1 MSGIFKLFGMSVLT
15 MGACLLACNA
25 DAATGRAD
33 YTNVRTTTVGGVTGT
48 TTARMPGMPT
58 LPMIAVGNISTDI
71 PSDNTGNGSGN
82 NGGGSG
88 NNGGGSGN
96 NGGGNND
103 CPDGGVKDSAYTV
116 DNCMR
121 DVLACVNGG
130 ALPNGLNDMFNEDL
144 RASII
149 NGMGLCYTQVDKC
162 LTDVRRNCKRV
173 YGTRADVWIDFN
185 SRKVQPEYYSF
196 VLYNTGLTPTQAENT
211 CKLLDTNA
219 YGKSFAAVNSNG
231 DVTGEYGQSITAYN
245 GHSSNKTNPLG
256 ANLNTNGQ
264 YDTKRGHYAR
274 WDAAK
279 AQCLVRVAAYN
290 KDKLITNEWLFG
302 AIGDEQPAEVWK
314 VAGETFTCNKDLFGF
329 SLMKD
334 TATVALVGVGGGA
347 VTGAAVGA
355 SVGAG
360 IADKK
365 MSSCKD
371 KKYRDALLVKI
382 KNSDKKMGILENFLN
397 YGKTSSNGQA
407 AASPAEQQ
415 NGGTEENAITFDQ
428 TTIEL
433 SEDLCNQL
441 IQLPDIYAEYDREV
455 TRCEDAEAV
464 IERSVQ
470 KIECKPDETLDEC
483 LKGLLEVK
491 KEDIEKAARNWN
503 VTKEAGDESIIDTYV
518 ELLKPCFERVGTTIE
533 YTIKKYGNSRL
544 CPAVV
549 EILTIVGYDNVG
561 IGNCVFKALDLS
573 KLSIETNIACDQKG
587 LCRPYTEIRE
597 ELNDLKSVLDVIELR
612 PAEARAATIG
622 KATGIGTAIGVG
634 AGGLATAITALVES
648 DNINCRVGDDLG
660 RVGFNK
666 SYSIDSLKDMY
677 VKWKLNLPD
686 AQVMGASSAVNDYK
700 TWTDACKE
708 YSTNETL
715 CKDAQF
721 YYKNAS
727 GVLEWVY
734 SACTWDTQTNGSTSC
749 KPNET
754 LIKTYGVPTVPSF
767 PNIPSFPNAIK

>member
-58 LPMIAVGNISTDI
+58 LPMIAVGNISTNI
-71 PSDNTGNGSGN
+71 PSDNTGN
-82 NGGGSG
+82 GSG

-245 GHSSNKTNPLG
+245 GHNGNKTNPLG

-264 YDTKRGHYAR
+264 YDDKRGHYAR

-382 KNSDKKMGILENFLN
+382 KNSKGKMDILENFLN

-407 AASPAEQQ
+407 A
-415 NGGTEENAITFDQ
+415 TTFNQ
-428 TTIEL
+428 TTTEL
-433 SEDLCNQL
+433 TEDICNQL
-441 IQLPDIYAEYDREV
+441 IQLPDIYAEYDAEV
-455 TRCEDAEAV
+455 TKC
-464 IERSVQ
+464 
-470 KIECKPDETLDEC
+470 
-483 LKGLLEVK
+483 
-491 KEDIEKAARNWN
+491 EKAEGVIASPNFEIRCQI
-503 VTKEAGDESIIDTYV
+503 TSTYTVNKCV
-518 ELLKPCFERVGTTIE
+518 EDKLKD
-533 YTIKKYGNSRL
+533 KKDDLKKVADKIGV
-544 CPAVV
+544 VV
-549 EILTIVGYDNVG
+549 EEDDIVATLANHVVLCMDKDAAKSTDELTVYTLKKDCDVGLTILTIAGHGSINL
-561 IGNCVFKALDLS
+561 GNCVFKGLDLS
-573 KLSIETNIACDQKG
+573 KLSLDRNIACDQDN
-587 LCRPYTEIRE
+587 LCRPYTKIRE
-597 ELNDLKSVLDVIELR
+597 ELDSLKSVLDVIELR
-612 PAEARAATIG
+612 PAEARATTIG

-686 AQVMGASSAVNDYK
+686 AQVMGASSAVNDYT

>member
-15 MGACLLACNA
+15 MGACLFACNA

-33 YTNVRTTTVGGVTGT
+33 YTNVRTTTVGGVTGA

-58 LPMIAVGNISTDI
+58 LPMVAVGNISTNI

-88 NNGGGSGN
+88 NNGGGN
-96 NGGGNND
+96 NG

-219 YGKSFAAVNSNG
+219 YGKSFAAVNSN
-231 DVTGEYGQSITAYN
+231 DFVTGEYGKSITAYN
-245 GHSSNKTNPLG
+245 GNGNKTNPLG

-264 YDTKRGHYAR
+264 YDAKRGHYAR

-290 KDKLITNEWLFG
+290 KDNLITNEWLFG

-314 VAGETFTCNKDLFGF
+314 VAGEAFTCNKDLFGF

-347 VTGAAVGA
+347 VAGAAVGA
-355 SVGAG
+355 GVGAG

-371 KKYRDALLVKI
+371 KKYRDDLLVKI
-382 KNSDKKMGILENFLN
+382 KNSDKKMGILEKFLSGGDKKDQEDKDKVPDFN
-397 YGKTSSNGQA
+397 KTT
-407 AASPAEQQ
+407 
-415 NGGTEENAITFDQ
+415 TELT
-428 TTIEL
+428 
-433 SEDLCNQL
+433 EDICNQL

-455 TRCEDAEAV
+455 TKCEKAEQDIDDTDYREMEEDA
-464 IERSVQ
+464 
-470 KIECKPDETLDEC
+470 DD
-483 LKGLLEVK
+483 
-491 KEDIEKAARNWN
+491 
-503 VTKEAGDESIIDTYV
+503 YV
-518 ELLKPCFERVGTTIE
+518 VD
-533 YTIKKYGNSRL
+533 SW
-544 CPAVV
+544 
-549 EILTIVGYDNVG
+549 
-561 IGNCVFKALDLS
+561 
-573 KLSIETNIACDQKG
+573 
-587 LCRPYTEIRE
+587 
-597 ELNDLKSVLDVIELR
+597 
-612 PAEARAATIG
+612 
-622 KATGIGTAIGVG
+622 
-634 AGGLATAITALVES
+634 
-648 DNINCRVGDDLG
+648 
-660 RVGFNK
+660 GF
-666 SYSIDSLKDMY
+666 
-677 VKWKLNLPD
+677 
-686 AQVMGASSAVNDYK
+686 
-700 TWTDACKE
+700 
-708 YSTNETL
+708 
-715 CKDAQF
+715 
-721 YYKNAS
+721 
-727 GVLEWVY
+727 
-734 SACTWDTQTNGSTSC
+734 
-749 KPNET
+749 
-754 LIKTYGVPTVPSF
+754 
-767 PNIPSFPNAIK
+767 